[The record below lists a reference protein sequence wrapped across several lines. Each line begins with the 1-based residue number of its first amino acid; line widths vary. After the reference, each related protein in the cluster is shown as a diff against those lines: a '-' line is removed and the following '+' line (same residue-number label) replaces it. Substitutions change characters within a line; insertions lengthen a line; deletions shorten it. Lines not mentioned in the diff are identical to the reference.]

1 MEVRASRAFFARCP
15 DTTTLGG
22 LMVEI
27 STILWDVGGV
37 LLTNGWDHQERN
49 ALFEQFGLDKAA
61 FEQRHEVANDP
72 WEKGFMTAE
81 QYLMQTVFYEPR
93 PFTPAAFLQAMK
105 EQSSV
110 LPHGAMRILQELA
123 ASEEVEL
130 AMLNNES
137 RELNDYRIERF
148 ELGRY
153 FDVFLS
159 SCYVGLRKPDPKF
172 FELALDVLQRDAEE
186 VAFID
191 DRPGNCEAAEK
202 LGIHA
207 IRYQDEAQCVQA
219 LEQLG
224 LAGVRT

>member
-1 MEVRASRAFFARCP
+1 
-15 DTTTLGG
+15 
-22 LMVEI
+22 MVEI

-37 LLTNGWDHQERN
+37 LLTNGWDRTER
-49 ALFEQFGLDKAA
+49 AAVLRQFDLESAA
-61 FEQRHEVANDP
+61 FEQRHELASDP
-72 WEKGFMTAE
+72 WEKGLMTAE
-81 QYLMQTVFYEPR
+81 QYLLQTIFYEPR

-105 EQSSV
+105 ERSV
-110 LPHGAMRILQELA
+110 LLPYGAMRILQELA

-130 AMLNNES
+130 AMLNNEA
-137 RELNDYRIERF
+137 RELNDFRIEHF

-153 FDVFLS
+153 FDVFFS
-159 SCYVGLRKPDPKF
+159 SCYLGLRKPDAKI

-191 DRPGNCEAAEK
+191 DRAQNCEAAEA

-219 LEQLG
+219 LERLG
-224 LAGVRT
+224 LDAGVRT

>member
-1 MEVRASRAFFARCP
+1 
-15 DTTTLGG
+15 
-22 LMVEI
+22 MVEI

-37 LLTNGWDHQERN
+37 LLTNGWDHLER
-49 ALFEQFGLDKAA
+49 AAVLEKFGLDSVP
-61 FEQRHEVANDP
+61 FEQRHEIANDP
-72 WEKGFMTAE
+72 WEKGLMTAE
-81 QYLMQTVFYEPR
+81 QYLLQTVFYEPR

-105 EQSSV
+105 ERSV
-110 LPHGAMRILQELA
+110 LLPHGAMRILQELA

-130 AMLNNES
+130 AMLNNEA
-137 RELNDYRIERF
+137 RELNDYRIDRF

-191 DRPGNCEAAEK
+191 DRQGNCEAAEA

-207 IRYQDEAQCVQA
+207 IRYRDETQCVQA
-219 LEQLG
+219 LERLG
-224 LAGVRT
+224 LDAGVRT

>member
-1 MEVRASRAFFARCP
+1 MA
-15 DTTTLGG
+15 
-22 LMVEI
+22 EI

-37 LLTNGWDHQERN
+37 LLTNGWDHMERAAVLQQF
-49 ALFEQFGLDKAA
+49 ALDRAA
-61 FEQRHEVANDP
+61 FEPRHELANDP
-72 WEKGFMTAE
+72 WEKGLMTAE
-81 QYLMQTVFYEPR
+81 QYLLQTVFYEPR
-93 PFTPAAFLQAMK
+93 PFTPAAFLQAILERSML
-105 EQSSV
+105 

-130 AMLNNES
+130 AILNNEA

-159 SCYVGLRKPDPKF
+159 SCYLGLRKPDPKI
-172 FELALDVLQRDAEE
+172 FELALDVLQRDPEE

-191 DRPGNCEAAEK
+191 DRAENCAAAQA

-207 IRYQDEAQCVQA
+207 ITYLNEAQCAQA
-219 LEQLG
+219 LELLG
-224 LAGVRT
+224 LHSGVRT